1 MIEQTLL
8 LIKPDGVARG
18 LTEEILSKI
27 ESSGLII
34 KKKVKL
40 TLSKD
45 KAERLY
51 AVHRG
56 KKFYQGLIKLIT
68 SGPLVATLIEG
79 ENAVKKVR
87 DLMGETDPRKANP
100 GTIRGDLKEENVL
113 TEDGIIKN
121 IVHGSDS
128 IETARE
134 EIKIFF

>member
-27 ESSGLII
+27 GSSGLII
-34 KKKVKL
+34 KKKAKL

-51 AVHRG
+51 AVHKG
-56 KKFYQGLIKLIT
+56 KEFYQGLIKLIT

-87 DLMGETDPRKANP
+87 DLMGATDPRKANP
-100 GTIRGDLKEENVL
+100 GTIRGDLKEKKVL

-128 IETARE
+128 VETARE

>member
-87 DLMGETDPRKANP
+87 DLMGATDPRKAER

-128 IETARE
+128 IEAARE

>member
-1 MIEQTLL
+1 MEQTLL

-34 KKKVKL
+34 KKKAKL

-51 AVHRG
+51 AVHKG
-56 KKFYQGLIKLIT
+56 KEFYQGLIKLIT

-87 DLMGETDPRKANP
+87 DLMGVTDPRKANP

-128 IETARE
+128 VETAKE